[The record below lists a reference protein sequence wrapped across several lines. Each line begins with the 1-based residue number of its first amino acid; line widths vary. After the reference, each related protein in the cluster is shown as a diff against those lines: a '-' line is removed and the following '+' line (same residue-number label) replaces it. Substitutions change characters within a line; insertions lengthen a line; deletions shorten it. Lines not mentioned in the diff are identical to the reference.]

1 MQNVILEVG
10 KVNQQQS
17 FKSESYIRLCSH
29 GLKYI
34 IKLIEKF
41 GNVRLPHDTRA
52 NFNTKEFSEV
62 TKLNS
67 NGLGE
72 KIRGELR

>member
-1 MQNVILEVG
+1 MILEVG
-10 KVNQQQS
+10 KVNHQQS

-34 IKLIEKF
+34 IKLIQKF

-52 NFNTKEFSEV
+52 KFNTEDCSEV

-67 NGLGE
+67 NGLDYS
-72 KIRGELR
+72 IWGELR